1 MAGALR
7 GPARLAELFT
17 RDHNGSTRQSVSGR
31 LLRRSGAEVRT
42 DRWGGPRQNRRTDPP
57 AVGYL
62 EAPLNL
68 NPSDRETKTAS
79 VTRVML
85 RVSSNQK
92 DEVDAAFRYR
102 IYRMA
107 GVLSRKD
114 SRTSRWKFQ
123 DDEVIFLLY
132 VC

>member
-1 MAGALR
+1 M
-7 GPARLAELFT
+7 
-17 RDHNGSTRQSVSGR
+17 
-31 LLRRSGAEVRT
+31 
-42 DRWGGPRQNRRTDPP
+42 
-57 AVGYL
+57 
-62 EAPLNL
+62 
-68 NPSDRETKTAS
+68 

-107 GVLSRKD
+107 GVLSSKD

>member
-1 MAGALR
+1 
-7 GPARLAELFT
+7 
-17 RDHNGSTRQSVSGR
+17 
-31 LLRRSGAEVRT
+31 
-42 DRWGGPRQNRRTDPP
+42 
-57 AVGYL
+57 VGYL

-68 NPSDRETKTAS
+68 NPSDRETKTTM

-107 GVLSRKD
+107 GILVKKRLPD
-114 SRTSRWKFQ
+114 P
-123 DDEVIFLLY
+123 FLLPFLAISGH
-132 VC
+132 

>member
-1 MAGALR
+1 M
-7 GPARLAELFT
+7 
-17 RDHNGSTRQSVSGR
+17 
-31 LLRRSGAEVRT
+31 
-42 DRWGGPRQNRRTDPP
+42 
-57 AVGYL
+57 
-62 EAPLNL
+62 
-68 NPSDRETKTAS
+68 

-114 SRTSRWKFQ
+114 SRPLFSSRSSA
-123 DDEVIFLLY
+123 IFGHQNRLVTRLGQLMIEKL
-132 VC
+132 VELS

>member
-1 MAGALR
+1 M
-7 GPARLAELFT
+7 
-17 RDHNGSTRQSVSGR
+17 
-31 LLRRSGAEVRT
+31 
-42 DRWGGPRQNRRTDPP
+42 
-57 AVGYL
+57 GYL
-62 EAPLNL
+62 EAPLNP
-68 NPSDRETKTAS
+68 NPSDRETKTTM

-114 SRTSRWKFQ
+114 SRPLFSSRTGEMMILPLSIK
-123 DDEVIFLLY
+123 EGKARLAVSSPSRNEM
-132 VC
+132 V

>member
-1 MAGALR
+1 M
-7 GPARLAELFT
+7 
-17 RDHNGSTRQSVSGR
+17 
-31 LLRRSGAEVRT
+31 
-42 DRWGGPRQNRRTDPP
+42 
-57 AVGYL
+57 GYL
-62 EAPLNL
+62 EAPLNP
-68 NPSDRETKTAS
+68 NPSDRETKTTM